1 MIKICSFEVILIF
14 FNISPLPMVK
24 YKKQADHCDNRN
36 YIEYYCFIVIKAFS
50 KFNSKP
56 DTREYSKNKTV

>member
-1 MIKICSFEVILIF
+1 
-14 FNISPLPMVK
+14 MVK
-24 YKKQADHCDNRN
+24 YKKQADHCDNRK